1 MSGIQYTISECAIV
15 ILAAGQ
21 SSRLGRPKQLLQFNG
36 KSLLK
41 HSVAEAL
48 QTNLPVIVVTGA
60 NGNLIKNELEEFN
73 VIIAENKKWQDGM
86 STSLHCGLVA
96 AQNLKK
102 EIDGIIFMVSD
113 QPFVSATL
121 INNLLKVQ
129 NKESLPIVAS
139 GYADRL
145 GTPVLFHKFFFD
157 ELMNLRGD
165 TGAKKLIDK
174 YKNLTTS
181 VSFPAGAIDIDTME
195 DYHALLQGGNDLC
208 KSCEGF
214 QQNPISLL

>member
-1 MSGIQYTISECAIV
+1 MSGTQYIIGKCAIV

-60 NGNLIKNELEEFN
+60 NANLIKNELEEFN
-73 VIIAENKKWQDGM
+73 VTIAENKKWKEGM
-86 STSLHCGLVA
+86 STSLHCGLAA
-96 AQNLKK
+96 AQNLNK

-121 INNLLKVQ
+121 INNLLKAQ
-129 NKESLPIVAS
+129 NNESLPIVAS
-139 GYADRL
+139 GYAGRL
-145 GTPVLFHKFFFD
+145 GAPVLFHKFFFD
-157 ELMNLRGD
+157 ELMNLQGD
-165 TGAKKLIDK
+165 TGARKLIEQ
-174 YKNLTTS
+174 YKNLATS

-195 DYHALLQGGNDLC
+195 DYHALLQGGNDLV
-208 KSCEGF
+208 
-214 QQNPISLL
+214 